1 MTIAEVSVDLH
12 VSNVVLVLVD
22 PVCLSKYRKCTC
34 TNAKGIP
41 FITATFIY
49 YAIHTGYNSFPID
62 TWVGYVSIRN
72 AIRRVITSHSLSVEL
87 H

>member
-1 MTIAEVSVDLH
+1 MYMH
-12 VSNVVLVLVD
+12 KYKGD
-22 PVCLSKYRKCTC
+22 PLYNST
-34 TNAKGIP
+34 
-41 FITATFIY
+41 TFIY

-62 TWVGYVSIRN
+62 TWVEYVSIRN